1 MTKIRTVNRPVPNGP
16 TNYVLSREAPFR
28 HGEPET
34 PRAFGKTI
42 YSPRHHLDMEGRPIP
57 AVRSEVRGPRYVPK
71 QRPAT
76 ILDLKSPLPAPAPA
90 PRVE

>member
-1 MTKIRTVNRPVPNGP
+1 MKIRTVNRPIPNGP

-57 AVRSEVRGPRYVPK
+57 AVRAGRTAQGRPFGTYVPAVE
-71 QRPAT
+71 PET
-76 ILDLKSPLPAPAPA
+76 ILDLKRPLPEREA
-90 PRVE
+90 